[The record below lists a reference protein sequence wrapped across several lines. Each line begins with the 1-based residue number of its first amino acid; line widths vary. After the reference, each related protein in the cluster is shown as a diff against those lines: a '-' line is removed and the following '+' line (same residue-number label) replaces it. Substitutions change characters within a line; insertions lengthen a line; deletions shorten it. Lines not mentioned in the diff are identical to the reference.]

1 MRHVVP
7 CGFDGLLRYRAPAA
21 YDYALATSSPSITG
35 SWTETT
41 SIGTLR
47 SDDLQRKG
55 AVFRYQQYVY
65 KTVGQHL
72 SNGGM
77 GTVYELE
84 RRDENGSVEPV
95 VGKVFHQN
103 YLFQLRTDDVTRRD
117 HHANLAAMARI
128 AALEHPNILPTYVS
142 APIADNYLFV
152 TPRMGS
158 TLLEAINKHKLTP
171 RARTKLLMQ
180 ALEGLSCMHQERLIH
195 RDFTLRN
202 ILLDDGGNIAYLFD
216 FDLAMS
222 LDDIGQ
228 TSYRAHYKG
237 RIFGSPGWSVAPET
251 VDQALMD
258 APLSTALD
266 IYAIGGALHGLFTDQ
281 LLYGSA
287 DDMWALLIRI
297 GEGVVVGGKSKVHYP
312 DTVPRPLRPII
323 EGCLER
329 DPAQRYP
336 RVTNVI
342 SDLRNVLRELDDD
355 VAVKPARST
364 RSQPAVQ
371 RFEVVDS
378 VASRASDPSITRD
391 VVENAERAVEAWG
404 YNVQRS
410 LGRVKSHPIFLAV
423 PKPELLE
430 NGQFP
435 DPNTF
440 PKLVTVIDLT
450 KVGDPRRLVESW
462 QQFYW
467 PILRKVRQGLLTS
480 LHKVIYDANTSS
492 LLLFSEYV
500 DEPRFG
506 QRLAELDL
514 HVDGALALGFLVV
527 RQVAGLHE
535 HGMAHNNVHPGA
547 LLFKGVPETRLVLP
561 AMIGLV
567 EPAMGPEAMGGDMR
581 ALAGMILTWLRP
593 TRVAGLNLR
602 IKPMFDAMRTKLSG
616 WAFDKQA
623 RPPGVD
629 ELMKLVSDALALV
642 DFNFSVLRDSGG
654 DLQEY
659 CLLLL
664 GLRVYHLLWP
674 DRDRATT
681 ASGDRLPEKPPPE
694 RPSGRHLQ

>member
-1 MRHVVP
+1 M
-7 CGFDGLLRYRAPAA
+7 
-21 YDYALATSSPSITG
+21 TG
-35 SWTETT
+35 AWVETT
-41 SIGTLR
+41 SVGTLR
-47 SDDLQRKG
+47 SDDLSRAG
-55 AVFRYQQYVY
+55 AVFRYQNYLY
-65 KTVGQHL
+65 RTTGRHL

-77 GTVYELE
+77 GTVFELE
-84 RRDENGSVEPV
+84 RREDQVPDIEAV
-95 VGKVFHQN
+95 VGKVFHPN

-128 AALEHPNILPTYVS
+128 AALEHPNILSTYVS

-180 ALEGLSCMHQERLIH
+180 ALEGLSCLHQARLIH

-202 ILLDDGGNIAYLFD
+202 ILLDDGGNVAYLFD

-222 LDDIGQ
+222 LDDIGP
-228 TSYRAHYKG
+228 TTYRSHYKG

-251 VDQALMD
+251 VDQSLMD
-258 APLSTALD
+258 APLGMALD

-281 LLYGSA
+281 LLYGAA

-312 DTVPRPLRPII
+312 ESVPKPLRPII

-329 DPAQRYP
+329 DPAARFSK
-336 RVTNVI
+336 VTTVI
-342 SDLRNVLRELDDD
+342 SELRNVLRELEDD
-355 VAVKPARST
+355 VATKLPRST
-364 RSQPAVQ
+364 RPQSAVGKDEQ
-371 RFEVVDS
+371 VAQ
-378 VASRASDPSITRD
+378 VASRASDPSITRAI
-391 VVENAERAVEAWG
+391 VENAEHAVHAWG
-404 YNVQRS
+404 YNVERS
-410 LGRVKSHPIFLAV
+410 LGRVKGHPIFLASAR
-423 PKPELLE
+423 PELLAS
-430 NGQFP
+430 GQFP

-450 KVGDPRRLVESW
+450 KVGDPRKLVESW

-492 LLLFSEYV
+492 LLLFSEFI

-506 QRLAELDL
+506 ARLAELDML
-514 HVDGALALGFLVV
+514 VDGALALGFLVI

-547 LLFKGVPETRLVLP
+547 LLFKGVAETRTVMP

-567 EPAMGPEAMGGDMR
+567 EPAMGAEAMAGDTR

-593 TRVAGLNLR
+593 NRVAALNIK
-602 IKPMFDAMRTKLSG
+602 IKPMFEAMRTRLST
-616 WAFDKQA
+616 WAFDKAA
-623 RPPGVD
+623 RAPGVD
-629 ELMKLVSDALALV
+629 ELMALVSDALALV

-659 CLLLL
+659 ALLLIS
-664 GLRVYHLLWP
+664 LRMYHLLWP
-674 DRDRATT
+674 DKPKPEPRPE
-681 ASGDRLPEKPPPE
+681 GPRL
-694 RPSGRHLQ
+694 G

>member
-1 MRHVVP
+1 M
-7 CGFDGLLRYRAPAA
+7 
-21 YDYALATSSPSITG
+21 SSP
-35 SWTETT
+35 WVETT
-41 SIGTLR
+41 TVGTLR
-47 SDDLQRKG
+47 SDDLSRAG
-55 AVFRYQQYVY
+55 AVFRYQRYVY
-65 KTVGQHL
+65 RTTGRHL

-77 GTVYELE
+77 GTVFELE
-84 RRDENGSVEPV
+84 RREDSATDLERV
-95 VGKVFHQN
+95 VGKVFHAN

-128 AALEHPNILPTYVS
+128 GALEHPNILPTYVQ
-142 APIADNYLFV
+142 ATIADNYLFV

-171 RARTKLLMQ
+171 RARVKLLMQ
-180 ALEGLSCMHQERLIH
+180 ALEGLSCLHQANLIH

-202 ILLDDGGNIAYLFD
+202 ILLDDGGNVAYLFD

-222 LDDIGQ
+222 VDDIGAV
-228 TSYRAHYKG
+228 SYRTHYKG

-251 VDQALMD
+251 VDQSLMD
-258 APLSTALD
+258 ANLSTALD

-281 LLYGSA
+281 LLYGAA

-312 DTVPRPLRPII
+312 DSVPRPLRPII
-323 EGCLER
+323 DKCLER
-329 DPAQRYP
+329 DPAQRFP
-336 RVTNVI
+336 TVAAVI
-342 SDLRNVLRELDDD
+342 AELRNMLRELEDDAT
-355 VAVKPARST
+355 VAAKLSRST
-364 RSQPAVQ
+364 RPHSTHGKDEQV
-371 RFEVVDS
+371 EV
-378 VASRASDPSITRD
+378 VASRASDPSITRA
-391 VVENAERAVEAWG
+391 VVENAEHAVYAWG
-404 YNVQRS
+404 YNVERS
-410 LGRVKSHPIFLAV
+410 LGRVKGHPIFLASARE
-423 PKPELLE
+423 ELLAS
-430 NGQFP
+430 GQFP

-450 KVGDPRRLVESW
+450 KVGDPRKLVESW
-462 QQFYW
+462 QQYYW

-506 QRLAELDL
+506 GRLAELDML
-514 HVDGALALGFLVV
+514 LDGALGLGFLVI

-547 LLFKGVPETRLVLP
+547 LLFKGVPETRHVMP

-567 EPAMGPEAMGGDMR
+567 EPAMGPEAMAGDTR

-593 TRVAGLNLR
+593 NRVNALNVR
-602 IKPMFDAMRTKLSG
+602 IKPMFEAMRSKLSA
-616 WAFDKQA
+616 WAFDKTVRA
-623 RPPGVD
+623 PGVD
-629 ELMKLVSDALALV
+629 ELMALVSDALALV

-659 CLLLL
+659 AVLLIS
-664 GLRVYHLLWP
+664 LRMYHLLWP
-674 DRDRATT
+674 
-681 ASGDRLPEKPPPE
+681 ASGGTGKTE
-694 RPSGRHLQ
+694 RFVSKEAG

>member
-1 MRHVVP
+1 MT
-7 CGFDGLLRYRAPAA
+7 AP
-21 YDYALATSSPSITG
+21 
-35 SWTETT
+35 WVETT
-41 SIGTLR
+41 SVGTLR
-47 SDDLQRKG
+47 SDDLARAG
-55 AVFRYQQYVY
+55 AVFRYQRYVY
-65 KTVGQHL
+65 RTTGRHL

-77 GTVYELE
+77 GTVFELE
-84 RRDENGSVEPV
+84 RRDDQSPDIEQI
-95 VGKVFHQN
+95 VGKVFHAN

-128 AALEHPNILPTYVS
+128 SALEHPNILSTYVS

-180 ALEGLSCMHQERLIH
+180 ALEGLSCLHEANLIH

-202 ILLDDGGNIAYLFD
+202 ILLDDGGNVAYLFD

-222 LDDIGQ
+222 LDDIGH
-228 TSYRAHYKG
+228 TTYRSHYKG

-251 VDQALMD
+251 VDQSLMD
-258 APLSTALD
+258 APLGFALD

-281 LLYGSA
+281 LLYGPA

-297 GEGVVVGGKSKVHYP
+297 GEGIVVNGKSRVHYP

-323 EGCLER
+323 ERCLER
-329 DPAQRYP
+329 DPALRYTS
-336 RVTNVI
+336 VSTVI
-342 SDLRNVLRELDDD
+342 AELRNVLRELEDD
-355 VAVKPARST
+355 VAAKLPRTT
-364 RSQPAVQ
+364 RPQSAVGKDEQ
-371 RFEVVDS
+371 VEQ
-378 VASRASDPSITRD
+378 VASRASDPSITRA
-391 VVENAERAVEAWG
+391 VVENAEHAVHAWG
-404 YNVQRS
+404 YNVDRS
-410 LGRVKSHPIFLAV
+410 LGRVKGHPIFLASAR
-423 PKPELLE
+423 PELLAA
-430 NGQFP
+430 GQFP

-450 KVGDPRRLVESW
+450 KVGDPRKLVESW

-480 LHKVIYDANTSS
+480 LHKVIYDATTSS

-506 QRLAELDL
+506 ARLAELDML
-514 HVDGALALGFLVV
+514 VDGALALGFLVI

-547 LLFKGVPETRLVLP
+547 LLFKGVTETRTVMP

-567 EPAMGPEAMGGDMR
+567 EPAMGPEAMAGDTR

-593 TRVAGLNLR
+593 NRTAALNLR
-602 IKPMFDAMRTKLSG
+602 IKPLFEAMRTKLSG
-616 WAFDKQA
+616 WAFDKA
-623 RPPGVD
+623 VRPPGVD
-629 ELMKLVSDALALV
+629 ELMALVSDALALV

-659 CLLLL
+659 ALLLIS
-664 GLRVYHLLWP
+664 LRMFHLLWP
-674 DRDRATT
+674 D
-681 ASGDRLPEKPPPE
+681 KPKPE
-694 RPSGRHLQ
+694 RPSVEPRP